1 MSSITTMTEA
11 PGARAARLVE
21 EFVAAASALADL
33 AAAGGFDEIPA
44 TAVADLAIALPRS
57 TERCSAAATVA
68 TGVVHRSGAVIAER
82 FVSTKRW
89 LVVEGRQSERDAAA
103 TIARG
108 RDIAGDLGA
117 TGDAWLGGRAST
129 AHVREITTGIA
140 RIFRAQ
146 PGSVREERVG
156 DVERLLLGVAAAA
169 TPPDVR
175 RAADRI
181 RHALDPDGT
190 TDAQLAAYDDQS
202 FRLVAVGSGSVPTG
216 FFDHEATAVIETA
229 TAAVIDSW
237 FRTGLRD
244 RGAQGI
250 PASGA
255 DSVSIASTDQDQG
268 HHSRAIRRDHLRG
281 LALAHLCR
289 LFLDGGALGTRHDQ
303 KPHVVITADLADL
316 RDGLGGRLRVPGRDD
331 DDVLLPTASVQR
343 VLCDADVT
351 TVVTTAAL
359 TPPHLALPQEAVD
372 ATDAGARRG
381 DEAGTSGTG
390 AVPVGPIS
398 APDLAAWLGQRS
410 STVLWVGRAARTAP
424 RSLRT
429 ALEVRDRHCAF
440 PGCGTDASRCE
451 AHHVQH
457 WEHHG
462 ETSIANLVL
471 LCARHHRLVHEG
483 AWTIAATPGG
493 DARSTGCWSFRPPD
507 PARP

>member
-1 MSSITTMTEA
+1 M
-11 PGARAARLVE
+11 RAARLVE
-21 EFVAAASALADL
+21 ELGAAASALAEL
-33 AAAGGFDEIPA
+33 AAAGGFDEVPV
-44 TAVADLAIALPRS
+44 TAVADLAIALHRS
-57 TERCSAAATVA
+57 VDLASAAATVA

-82 FVSTKRW
+82 FVSSKRW

-146 PGSVREERVG
+146 PGSVRQERVG
-156 DVERLLLGVAAAA
+156 DVERLLLGVAAVA
-169 TPPDVR
+169 TPTDVR

-202 FRLVAVGSGSVPTG
+202 FRLVPVGSGSVPTG

-237 FRTGLRD
+237 FRTGPRNH
-244 RGAQGI
+244 GAQGI

-255 DSVSIASTDQDQG
+255 DGVSIASTEQDQG
-268 HHSRAIRRDHLRG
+268 RHSRAIRRDHLRG

-289 LFLDGGALGTRHDQ
+289 LFLDGGALGTRHHQ

-331 DDVLLPTASVQR
+331 EVLLPTASVHR

-372 ATDAGARRG
+372 ATDSCGRGG
-381 DEAGTSGTG
+381 DEAATSGTD
-390 AVPVGPIS
+390 AVPVGPLS
-398 APDLAAWLGQRS
+398 ALDLAAWLGQRS
-410 STVLWVGRAARTAP
+410 STVLWVGRSARTAP

-440 PGCGTDASRCE
+440 PGCGTDVSRCE
-451 AHHVQH
+451 AHHVRH

-471 LCARHHRLVHEG
+471 LCARHHHLVHEG
-483 AWTIAATPGG
+483 AWTISATPGR
-493 DARSTGCWSFRPPD
+493 DPRSTRCWSFRPPD